1 MTEKARRTPK
11 IEETADR
18 MKRTVPQHFADRFA
32 VRGKRTAVVALMV
45 PPLMTA
51 SLMMWPT
58 ALPVTSAEPN
68 DMASLISQLAD
79 TNQQIEQLTADV
91 QTQQESINKGL
102 VDLQDARDNA
112 AAAGQA
118 VEEGQRAVDAANGA
132 IAAAQGKFDRMAV
145 ATYMAGPS
153 GSYLTATNPDDV
165 VRLASV
171 TKSVESSS
179 QTVMDNLRRA
189 RTEQVNKQSQARAI
203 QEKAD
208 QATADAQK
216 QQDDLVAA
224 MHDVQKK
231 LESQRGVA
239 SELAAKKKSA
249 EAQLAAARG
258 PEFSA
263 SAASARVINPN
274 AAIAGNGNEWTEG
287 PAPAAAGGGEWD
299 TTLPMIASANVP
311 TDPTQTINMVLGIG
325 NTAANVGQS
334 AVCGVIGMFCPKA
347 APAAAASSEGGE
359 YIPKVYGRENVERV
373 IARAGS
379 AMGTPYSWGGGS
391 YNGPTRGIDSGAG
404 TVGYDCSGL
413 MMYGFAAVG
422 IRLRHYTGYQYNSG
436 RKVPSAQMKRGDMIF
451 YGPNASQHVA
461 LYLGNGQMLEAPNTG
476 DVVKV
481 SPVRTSGMTPF
492 VTRLIEW

>member
-1 MTEKARRTPK
+1 
-11 IEETADR
+11 
-18 MKRTVPQHFADRFA
+18 MKRTIPQNFADRFA
-32 VRGKRTAVVALMV
+32 VRGKRTAAVALVV
-45 PPLMTA
+45 PQLMA
-51 SLMMWPT
+51 AGLMMWPNT
-58 ALPVTSAEPN
+58 LAVTSAEPN

-112 AAAGQA
+112 AGAAQA
-118 VEEGQRAVDAANGA
+118 VEEGQHAVDTANGA
-132 IAAAQGKFDRMAV
+132 IAEAQGKFDRMAV

-171 TKSVESSS
+171 TKSVEASS

-189 RTEQVNKQSQARAI
+189 RTEQVNKESQARAI
-203 QEKAD
+203 QDRAD
-208 QATADAQK
+208 QAAADAQK
-216 QQDDLVAA
+216 QQDDLVSA
-224 MHDVQKK
+224 MKDVQKK
-231 LESQRGVA
+231 LEAQRGAA
-239 SELAAKKKSA
+239 SELAAKKQSA

-258 PEFSA
+258 PA
-263 SAASARVINPN
+263 YAATTATARVINPD
-274 AAIAGNGNEWTEG
+274 AAIAGNGNEWTSV
-287 PAPAAAGGGEWD
+287 PAAVASAGSGGQWD

-334 AVCGVIGMFCPKA
+334 AVCGVIGMFCPKP
-347 APAAAASSEGGE
+347 APAAAASGDGGE

-373 IARAGS
+373 IQRAGS
-379 AMGTPYSWGGGS
+379 AMNTPYSWGGGS

>member
-1 MTEKARRTPK
+1 MEQ
-11 IEETADR
+11 
-18 MKRTVPQHFADRFA
+18 TVPQSFADRFA
-32 VRGKRTAVVALMV
+32 VRGKRTVATALAV
-45 PPLMTA
+45 PPLMVA
-51 SLMMWPT
+51 GLMMFPGT
-58 ALPVTSAEPN
+58 VAVTSAEPN
-68 DMASLISQLAD
+68 DMASLITQLAD

-112 AAAGQA
+112 ASAAAQVA
-118 VEEGQRAVDAANGA
+118 EGQRAVDAANDA
-132 IAAAQGKFDRMAV
+132 IGDAQGKFDRMAA

-153 GSYLTATNPDDV
+153 TSYLTATNPDDV

-171 TKSVESSS
+171 TKSVEASS

-208 QATADAQK
+208 QAATDAQQ
-216 QQDDLVAA
+216 QQDDLVSA
-224 MHDVQKK
+224 MKDVQTK
-231 LESQRGVA
+231 LEAQRGVA
-239 SELAAKKKSA
+239 ADLTAKKKSA

-258 PEFSA
+258 PA
-263 SAASARVINPN
+263 YAASTATVRVINPS

-287 PAPAAAGGGEWD
+287 PAPAAGGGEWD

-334 AVCGVIGMFCPKA
+334 AVCGVIGIFCPKA
-347 APAAAASSEGGE
+347 APAAAPSGEGGE
-359 YIPKVYGRENVERV
+359 YLPKVYGRENVERV

-422 IRLRHYTGYQYNSG
+422 IRMRHYTGYQYNSG
-436 RKVPSAQMKRGDMIF
+436 RKVPSAEMKRGDMIF

-481 SPVRTSGMTPF
+481 SPVRTSGMTPY
-492 VTRLIEW
+492 VTRMIEW

>member
-1 MTEKARRTPK
+1 
-11 IEETADR
+11 
-18 MKRTVPQHFADRFA
+18 MKRTFPQSFA
-32 VRGKRTAVVALMV
+32 VPGKRTMVAALVV
-45 PPLMTA
+45 PPLLAA
-51 SLMMWPT
+51 SLMMVPPT
-58 ALPVTSAEPN
+58 IAVTSAEPN
-68 DMASLISQLAD
+68 DMASLITQLAD

-112 AAAGQA
+112 SSAAAA
-118 VEEGQRAVDAANGA
+118 VDEGQRAVDVANGA
-132 IAAAQGKFDRMAV
+132 ITEAQGKFDRMAA

-153 GSYLTATNPDDV
+153 TSYLTATNPDDV
-165 VRLASV
+165 VRLAAV
-171 TKSVESSS
+171 TKSVEASS

-189 RTEQVNKQSQARAI
+189 RTEQVNKESQARAI
-203 QEKAD
+203 KEKAD
-208 QATADAQK
+208 QAAADAQQ
-216 QQDDLVAA
+216 QQDDLVSA
-224 MHDVQKK
+224 MQDVQKK
-231 LESQRGVA
+231 LEAQRGVA
-239 SELAAKKKSA
+239 SDLAAKKKSA

-258 PEFSA
+258 PA
-263 SAASARVINPN
+263 YAASTATARVVNPS

-287 PAPAAAGGGEWD
+287 PAPAAAAGGEWD

-334 AVCGVIGMFCPKA
+334 AVCGVIGIFCPKA
-347 APAAAASSEGGE
+347 APAAASSGEGGE
-359 YIPKVYGRENVERV
+359 YLPKVYGRENVERV

-436 RKVPSAQMKRGDMIF
+436 RKVPSAEMKRGDMIF

-481 SPVRTSGMTPF
+481 SPVRTSGMTPY
-492 VTRLIEW
+492 VTRMIEW

>member
-1 MTEKARRTPK
+1 
-11 IEETADR
+11 
-18 MKRTVPQHFADRFA
+18 MKRTIPQNFADRFA
-32 VRGKRTAVVALMV
+32 VRGKRTAAVALVV
-45 PPLMTA
+45 PQLMA
-51 SLMMWPT
+51 AGLMMFPNT
-58 ALPVTSAEPN
+58 LAVTSAEPN

-112 AAAGQA
+112 AGAAQA
-118 VEEGQRAVDAANGA
+118 VEEGQHAVDTANGA
-132 IAAAQGKFDRMAV
+132 IAEAQGKFDRMAV

-171 TKSVESSS
+171 TKSVEASS

-189 RTEQVNKQSQARAI
+189 RTEQVNKESQARAI
-203 QEKAD
+203 QDKAD
-208 QATADAQK
+208 QAAADAQK
-216 QQDDLVAA
+216 QQDDLVSA
-224 MHDVQKK
+224 MKDVQKK
-231 LESQRGVA
+231 LEAQRGAA
-239 SELAAKKKSA
+239 SELAAKKQSA
-249 EAQLAAARG
+249 EAQLSAARG
-258 PEFSA
+258 PAFST
-263 SAASARVINPN
+263 STASARVIDPG
-274 AAIAGNGNEWTEG
+274 AAIAGNGNEWTS
-287 PAPAAAGGGEWD
+287 APAAVASAGSGGQWD

-311 TDPTQTINMVLGIG
+311 TDPLATINSVLNIG
-325 NTAANVGQS
+325 GTAANGVANMGQS
-334 AVCGVIGMFCPKA
+334 AVCGVIGMFCPKP
-347 APAAAASSEGGE
+347 APAASSTSGGE

-422 IRLRHYTGYQYNSG
+422 IRLRHYTGYQYTSG
-436 RKVPSAQMKRGDMIF
+436 RQVPSAQMKRGDMIF

>member
-1 MTEKARRTPK
+1 
-11 IEETADR
+11 
-18 MKRTVPQHFADRFA
+18 MKRTANDRFA
-32 VRGKRTAVVALMV
+32 GRSKRTATAALVV
-45 PPLMTA
+45 PPLLA
-51 SLMMWPT
+51 AGLIMMPPT
-58 ALPVTSAEPN
+58 VAVTSAEPN
-68 DMASLISQLAD
+68 DLASLISQLAD

-102 VDLQDARDNA
+102 VDLQTARDNA
-112 AAAGQA
+112 AGAAQA
-118 VEEGQRAVDAANGA
+118 VDEGQRAVDVANGA
-132 IAAAQGKFDRMAV
+132 ITDAQGKFDQMAV

-153 GSYLTATNPDDV
+153 GSYLTATNADDV

-171 TKSVESSS
+171 TKSLESSS

-189 RTEQVNKQSQARAI
+189 RTEQVNKESQARAI

-208 QATADAQK
+208 QAAADVQK
-216 QQDDLVAA
+216 QQDDLVAS

-231 LESQRGVA
+231 LESQRGAA
-239 SELAAKKKSA
+239 SELATKKKSA

-258 PEFSA
+258 PEFAGSTA
-263 SAASARVINPN
+263 SVRVVNPS

-287 PAPAAAGGGEWD
+287 PAAAPAAGGEWD

-311 TDPTQTINMVLGIG
+311 TDPMATINTVLSIG
-325 NTAANVGQS
+325 GTAANGVTNLGQS
-334 AVCGVIGMFCPKA
+334 AVCGVIGMFCPKP
-347 APAAAASSEGGE
+347 APAATGSGTD
-359 YIPKVYGRENVERV
+359 IPKVYGRENVERV

-391 YNGPTRGIDSGAG
+391 YNGPTKGIDSGAG

-422 IRLRHYTGYQYNSG
+422 IRLPHYTGYQYNTG
-436 RKVPSAQMKRGDMIF
+436 RKVPTAQMKRGDMIF

>member
-1 MTEKARRTPK
+1 
-11 IEETADR
+11 
-18 MKRTVPQHFADRFA
+18 MKRTFPQSFA
-32 VRGKRTAVVALMV
+32 VPGKRTMVATLVV
-45 PPLMTA
+45 PPLLAA
-51 SLMMWPT
+51 SLMMVPPT
-58 ALPVTSAEPN
+58 IAVTSAEPN
-68 DMASLISQLAD
+68 DMASLITQLAD

-112 AAAGQA
+112 SSAAAA
-118 VEEGQRAVDAANGA
+118 VDEGQRAVDVANGA
-132 IAAAQGKFDRMAV
+132 ITEAQGKFDRMAA

-153 GSYLTATNPDDV
+153 TSYLTATNPDDV
-165 VRLASV
+165 VRLAAV
-171 TKSVESSS
+171 TKSVEASS

-189 RTEQVNKQSQARAI
+189 RTEQVNKESQARAI
-203 QEKAD
+203 KEKAD
-208 QATADAQK
+208 QAAADAQQ
-216 QQDDLVAA
+216 QQDDLVSA
-224 MHDVQKK
+224 MQDVQKK
-231 LESQRGVA
+231 LEAQRGVA
-239 SELAAKKKSA
+239 SDLAAKKKSA

-258 PEFSA
+258 PA
-263 SAASARVINPN
+263 YAASTATARVVNPS

-287 PAPAAAGGGEWD
+287 PAPAAAAGGEWD

-334 AVCGVIGMFCPKA
+334 AVCGVIGIFCPKA
-347 APAAAASSEGGE
+347 APAAASSGEGGE
-359 YIPKVYGRENVERV
+359 YLPKVYGRENVERV

-436 RKVPSAQMKRGDMIF
+436 RKVPSAEMKRGDMIF

-481 SPVRTSGMTPF
+481 SPVRTSGMTPY
-492 VTRLIEW
+492 VTRMIEW

>member
-1 MTEKARRTPK
+1 
-11 IEETADR
+11 
-18 MKRTVPQHFADRFA
+18 MKRTFPQSFA
-32 VRGKRTAVVALMV
+32 VPGKRTMVATLVV
-45 PPLMTA
+45 PPLLAA
-51 SLMMWPT
+51 SLMMVPPT
-58 ALPVTSAEPN
+58 IAVTSAEPN
-68 DMASLISQLAD
+68 DMASLITQLAD

-112 AAAGQA
+112 SSAAAA
-118 VEEGQRAVDAANGA
+118 VDEGQRAVDVANGA
-132 IAAAQGKFDRMAV
+132 ITEAQGKFDRMAA

-153 GSYLTATNPDDV
+153 TSYLTATNPDDV
-165 VRLASV
+165 VRLAAV
-171 TKSVESSS
+171 TKSVEASS

-189 RTEQVNKQSQARAI
+189 RTEQVNKESQARAI
-203 QEKAD
+203 KEKAD
-208 QATADAQK
+208 QAAADAQQ
-216 QQDDLVAA
+216 QQDDLVSA
-224 MHDVQKK
+224 MQDVQKK
-231 LESQRGVA
+231 LEAQRGVA
-239 SELAAKKKSA
+239 SDLAAKKKSA

-258 PEFSA
+258 PA
-263 SAASARVINPN
+263 YAASTATARVVNPS

-287 PAPAAAGGGEWD
+287 PAPAAGAGGEWD

-334 AVCGVIGMFCPKA
+334 AVCGVIGIFCPKA
-347 APAAAASSEGGE
+347 APAAASSGEGGE
-359 YIPKVYGRENVERV
+359 YLPKVYGRENVERV

-436 RKVPSAQMKRGDMIF
+436 RKVPSAEMKRGDMIF

-481 SPVRTSGMTPF
+481 SPVRTSGMTPY
-492 VTRLIEW
+492 VTRMIEW

>member
-1 MTEKARRTPK
+1 
-11 IEETADR
+11 
-18 MKRTVPQHFADRFA
+18 MKRKVPQNFADRFA
-32 VRGKRTAVVALMV
+32 VRGKRTVAVALVV
-45 PPLMTA
+45 PSLMAA
-51 SLMMWPT
+51 SLMMWPNT
-58 ALPVTSAEPN
+58 LAVTSAEPN

-79 TNQQIEQLTADV
+79 TNQQIEQLTAEV

-102 VDLQDARDNA
+102 VDLQDARDH
-112 AAAGQA
+112 AAGAAQA
-118 VEEGQRAVDAANGA
+118 VAEGQQAVDTANGA
-132 IAAAQGKFDRMAV
+132 IAEAQGKFDRMAA

-171 TKSVESSS
+171 TKSVEASS

-189 RTEQVNKQSQARAI
+189 RTEQVNKESQARAI

-208 QATADAQK
+208 QAAADAQK
-216 QQDDLVAA
+216 QQDDLVSA
-224 MHDVQKK
+224 MKDVQKK
-231 LESQRGVA
+231 LEAQRGTA

-258 PEFSA
+258 PAFATST
-263 SAASARVINPN
+263 ASARVIDPS
-274 AAIAGNGNEWTEG
+274 AAIAGNGNEWTS
-287 PAPAAAGGGEWD
+287 APAAVAAAGSASQWD

-334 AVCGVIGMFCPKA
+334 AVCGVIGMFCPKP
-347 APAAAASSEGGE
+347 APAASSTSGGE

>member
-1 MTEKARRTPK
+1 
-11 IEETADR
+11 
-18 MKRTVPQHFADRFA
+18 MKRTVNGRFA
-32 VRGKRTAVVALMV
+32 ARGKRSVAVALVV
-45 PPLMTA
+45 PPLVAA
-51 SLMMWPT
+51 SLMFASPT
-58 ALPVTSAEPN
+58 IAVTSAEPN
-68 DMASLISQLAD
+68 DLASLISGLAD

-102 VDLQDARDNA
+102 VDLQTARDNA
-112 AAAGQA
+112 AGAAQA
-118 VEEGQRAVDAANGA
+118 VDEGQRSVDVANGA
-132 IAAAQGKFDRMAV
+132 ITEAQGKFDRMAA

-171 TKSVESSS
+171 TKSVETSS

-208 QATADAQK
+208 QASADAQQ
-216 QQDDLVAA
+216 QQDDLVSA
-224 MHDVQKK
+224 MKDVQKK
-231 LESQRGVA
+231 LEAQRGAA
-239 SELAAKKKSA
+239 SELASKKKSA

-258 PEFSA
+258 PA
-263 SAASARVINPN
+263 YAATTATARVINPD
-274 AAIAGNGNEWTEG
+274 AAIAGNGNEWTS
-287 PAPAAAGGGEWD
+287 APAAVASDGSGGQWD
-299 TTLPMIASANVP
+299 TTLPMIASANMP

-334 AVCGVIGMFCPKA
+334 AVCGVIGMFCPKP
-347 APAAAASSEGGE
+347 APAASSTSGGE

-422 IRLRHYTGYQYNSG
+422 IRLRHYTGYQYTSG
-436 RKVPSAQMKRGDMIF
+436 RQVPSAQMKRGDMIF

>member
-1 MTEKARRTPK
+1 
-11 IEETADR
+11 
-18 MKRTVPQHFADRFA
+18 MKRTVNDRFA
-32 VRGKRTAVVALMV
+32 VRGKRTVATALMV
-45 PPLMTA
+45 PPLLVA
-51 SLMMWPT
+51 GLMMFPT
-58 ALPVTSAEPN
+58 TVAVTSAEPN
-68 DMASLISQLAD
+68 DMASLITQLAD

-102 VDLQDARDNA
+102 VDLQAARDNA
-112 AAAGQA
+112 ASAAAQVA
-118 VEEGQRAVDAANGA
+118 EGQRAVDAANGA
-132 IAAAQGKFDRMAV
+132 IEEAQGKFDRMAA

-153 GSYLTATNPDDV
+153 TSYLTATNPDDV

-171 TKSVESSS
+171 TKSVEASS

-208 QATADAQK
+208 QAAADAQQ
-216 QQDDLVAA
+216 QQDDLVSA
-224 MHDVQKK
+224 MKDVQKK
-231 LESQRGVA
+231 LEAQRGVA
-239 SELAAKKKSA
+239 ADLTAKKKSA
-249 EAQLAAARG
+249 
-258 PEFSA
+258 
-263 SAASARVINPN
+263 
-274 AAIAGNGNEWTEG
+274 
-287 PAPAAAGGGEWD
+287 
-299 TTLPMIASANVP
+299 
-311 TDPTQTINMVLGIG
+311 
-325 NTAANVGQS
+325 
-334 AVCGVIGMFCPKA
+334 
-347 APAAAASSEGGE
+347 AAASGEGGE
-359 YIPKVYGRENVERV
+359 YLPKVYGRENVERV

-481 SPVRTSGMTPF
+481 SPVRTSGMTPY
-492 VTRLIEW
+492 VTRMIEW

>member
-1 MTEKARRTPK
+1 M
-11 IEETADR
+11 
-18 MKRTVPQHFADRFA
+18 
-32 VRGKRTAVVALMV
+32 VATLVV
-45 PPLMTA
+45 PPLLAA
-51 SLMMWPT
+51 SLMMVPPT
-58 ALPVTSAEPN
+58 IAVTSAEPN
-68 DMASLISQLAD
+68 DMASLITQLAD

-112 AAAGQA
+112 SSAAAA
-118 VEEGQRAVDAANGA
+118 VDEGQRAVDVANGA
-132 IAAAQGKFDRMAV
+132 ITEAQGKFDRMAA

-153 GSYLTATNPDDV
+153 TSYLTATNPDDV
-165 VRLASV
+165 VRLAAV
-171 TKSVESSS
+171 TKSVEASS

-189 RTEQVNKQSQARAI
+189 RTEQVNKESQARAI
-203 QEKAD
+203 KEKAD
-208 QATADAQK
+208 QAAADAQQ
-216 QQDDLVAA
+216 QQDDLVSA
-224 MHDVQKK
+224 MQDVQKK
-231 LESQRGVA
+231 LEAQRGVA
-239 SELAAKKKSA
+239 SDLAAKKKSA

-258 PEFSA
+258 PA
-263 SAASARVINPN
+263 YAASTATARVVNPS

-287 PAPAAAGGGEWD
+287 PAPAAAAGGEWD

-334 AVCGVIGMFCPKA
+334 AVCGVIGIFCPKA
-347 APAAAASSEGGE
+347 APAAASSGEGGE
-359 YIPKVYGRENVERV
+359 YLPKVYGRENVERV

-436 RKVPSAQMKRGDMIF
+436 RKVPSAEMKRGDMIF

-481 SPVRTSGMTPF
+481 SPVRTSGMTPY
-492 VTRLIEW
+492 VTRMIEW